1 MRDERQAHVVQ
12 VTKPDPAMRGGLST
26 VLYVVL
32 TNGPENAA
40 AIVRLAVGDGAE
52 VEATGT
58 TLSRELSSILNLV
71 PDQARF
77 M

>member
-1 MRDERQAHVVQ
+1 MTEERQAHVVQ

-26 VLYVVL
+26 VLYAVL
-32 TNGPENAA
+32 TSGPESAA
-40 AIVRLAVGDGAE
+40 AIVKLAVGEGVE

-58 TLSRELSSILNLV
+58 TLSRELSGILNLV